1 MIKLLDLS
9 RNIFIDIYRALRK
22 KENRLTAILF
32 LVAVVGLAIYTVIRT
47 SDPANPTDFGNH
59 FYNATRDI
67 FYRGESIFGKY
78 NYNSYPPLFYCIIS
92 LFAIFS
98 KPIAALLWYIFSV
111 SVTILTIGIAVNMI
125 RKELLLK
132 KVNVII
138 PVLLIFFV
146 IADNLYLGQS
156 NFLPLFFMV
165 LSFYFD
171 QNQKEVPSGIA
182 LGLAI
187 ALKITPA
194 FLLLYF
200 LIERKWMAILFS
212 VVAFFL
218 SVYIIPGF
226 FFGFKEASILTT
238 EWFGRVI
245 FPFMTGQKL
254 QTDTVTYY
262 YLNQSLEAVLSRY
275 LTPFGSE
282 NYGGIFTWLNGGMN
296 LFEMGVLMKILKV
309 IVIAAVAA
317 FHVLF
322 YKQKQLV
329 QSFYIYA
336 ILLISPASWTNHYF
350 ILIFPYLILVNYIL
364 YKWKGNLRKAGMI
377 AFGCGIALTFL
388 SVTPYLQAMGFL
400 FFGNFVIFSVIYG
413 ALMFQ
418 LLAGRKKALNKF

>member
-1 MIKLLDLS
+1 MTKLIELS
-9 RNIFIDIYRALRK
+9 KNIFADLYRALRK
-22 KENRLTAILF
+22 KENRLSALLF
-32 LVAVVGLAIYTVIRT
+32 LVAVGGLAIYTVIRT

-92 LFAIFS
+92 FFAVFS
-98 KPIAALLWYIFSV
+98 KPFAALLWYIFGV
-111 SVTILTIGIAVNMI
+111 SVTILTIGITANMI
-125 RKELLLK
+125 RRELLLK
-132 KVNVII
+132 KTNIVI

-165 LSFYFD
+165 LCFYFD
-171 QNQKEVPSGIA
+171 QNQKEVPAGIA

-212 VVAFFL
+212 VVSFFL

-226 FFGFKEASILTT
+226 FFGFKEASVLTT

-245 FPFMTGQKL
+245 FPFLTGQKL

-262 YLNQSLEAVLSRY
+262 YLNQSMEAVLSRY
-275 LTPFGSE
+275 FTPFGRE
-282 NYGGIFTWLNGGMN
+282 NYGGIFTWLNGNMN
-296 LFEMGVLMKILKV
+296 QFEIGVLVKVLKV
-309 IVIAAVAA
+309 IVIAAVAS
-317 FHVLF
+317 FHILF

-336 ILLISPASWTNHYF
+336 ILLISPASWTNHYY

-364 YKWKGNLRKAGMI
+364 YKWKGRLRKTGMI
-377 AFGCGIALTFL
+377 AFGAGIALTFL

-400 FFGNFVIFSVIYG
+400 FLGNFVIFSVIYA
-413 ALMFQ
+413 ALTAQ
-418 LLAGRKKALNKF
+418 LLTGKKKAGTF